1 MTVAHPGADCCAL
14 CLIEGI
20 WSKPIENWPYMPICR
35 GHMAETLAR
44 TSGQPVIDPSPGLAT
59 APATLQ

>member
-20 WSKPIENWPYMPICR
+20 WSKPIENWPGFPICR
-35 GHMAETLAR
+35 EHIAETFAR
-44 TSGQPVIDPSPGLAT
+44 TSGQPVIMPTIDLSSQSPSLH
-59 APATLQ
+59 